1 MLIKFSL
8 YFRYVFFNF
17 EDKDTPANSKNEVD
31 W

>member
-1 MLIKFSL
+1 MLRKFSL
-8 YFRYVFFNF
+8 YFRYVFYF